1 MTEQL
6 ENYHI
11 TPGVSAPDAKLQDE
25 DGNDVLLSSF
35 WTQRPTALVFVRHF
49 G

>member
-1 MTEQL
+1 MAEQL
-6 ENYHI
+6 EEIHI
-11 TPGVSAPDAKLQDE
+11 APGVHAPDVALQGE
-25 DGNDVLLSSF
+25 DGNAVTLSSF

>member
-1 MTEQL
+1 MTEQNKAI
-6 ENYHI
+6 EVGQ
-11 TPGVSAPDAKLQDE
+11 PAPDVTLRNQD
-25 DGNDVLLSSF
+25 DAPVTLSSF

>member
-1 MTEQL
+1 MTDQL
-6 ENYHI
+6 DDLLI

>member
-1 MTEQL
+1 MEEQVMV
-6 ENYHI
+6 
-11 TPGVSAPDAKLQDE
+11 GVGDRAPDVTIRDE
-25 DGNDVLLSSF
+25 DGREVALSSF

>member
-1 MTEQL
+1 MQEQSVV
-6 ENYHI
+6 
-11 TPGVSAPDAKLQDE
+11 GVGNAAPDVTIRDE
-25 DGNDVLLSSF
+25 DGNEVSLQSF